1 MPKQH
6 KSGRVAKALI
16 CGLLVAGRAAVAPA
30 QESAGEGRI
39 PWPDSPYR
47 SFGPARE
54 LSPTAVLSDEADD
67 PGLRRALADEL
78 ARLAAELFGE
88 QGWPMPFAAGDPL
101 RIFVARRESEGVR
114 RLVARSL
121 DRRHLVGPTIQI
133 DGSDLSGAQIIR
145 EAARLYALAAISSYA
160 VTDRG
165 FVTTAA
171 AELLSGG
178 ADSEEAEEARTVA
191 AAPTVRLANHA
202 RTMGR
207 ALLEEF
213 TMAAG
218 GRGALRLVWEQAS
231 ERGEDPLSSLV
242 RVYAEKT
249 GAPEDSLLVRSAARL
264 YATLE
269 TEAGPASLGLYD
281 LEAGALDSSAP
292 PAWTLRHRVYLPGET
307 GGALR
312 FQWPAGAGSGAAI
325 VRYRDPELPSDVVFL
340 EPGSAHTV
348 ALSGVARVDWIV
360 AGSLSGTGPA
370 APVFFES
377 VTGYPFEGLVARAA
391 PNSMGSQICWTTAS
405 HESLAGWA
413 VFREE
418 VQTDGRIAHAGPQI
432 VPASTEAAE
441 SFRYAY
447 LDPATRPGTYYRY
460 TVWAVTEDGL
470 LAKAF
475 SATLRTPE

>member
-1 MPKQH
+1 
-6 KSGRVAKALI
+6 V
-16 CGLLVAGRAAVAPA
+16 
-30 QESAGEGRI
+30 
-39 PWPDSPYR
+39 
-47 SFGPARE
+47 
-54 LSPTAVLSDEADD
+54 EA
-67 PGLRRALADEL
+67 
-78 ARLAAELFGE
+78 
-88 QGWPMPFAAGDPL
+88 
-101 RIFVARRESEGVR
+101 
-114 RLVARSL
+114 
-121 DRRHLVGPTIQI
+121 
-133 DGSDLSGAQIIR
+133 
-145 EAARLYALAAISSYA
+145 
-160 VTDRG
+160 
-165 FVTTAA
+165 
-171 AELLSGG
+171 
-178 ADSEEAEEARTVA
+178 ARTVA
-191 AAPTVRLANHA
+191 AAPTVRLADHA

-213 TMAAG
+213 TIAAG
-218 GRGALRLVWEQAS
+218 GRGALGLVWERAS
-231 ERGEDPLSSLV
+231 ERAEDPLSSLV

-249 GAPEDSLLVRSAARL
+249 GAAEDSLLVRSAARL

-281 LEAGALDSSAP
+281 LETGALDASAP

-307 GGALR
+307 SGALR

-325 VRYRDPELPSDVVFL
+325 VRYRDPELPSDVLFL

-377 VTGYPFEGLVARAA
+377 VSGYPFEGLVARAA
-391 PNSMGSQICWTTAS
+391 SNPMGSQISWTTAS

-447 LDPATRPGTYYRY
+447 IDPATRPGTYYRY